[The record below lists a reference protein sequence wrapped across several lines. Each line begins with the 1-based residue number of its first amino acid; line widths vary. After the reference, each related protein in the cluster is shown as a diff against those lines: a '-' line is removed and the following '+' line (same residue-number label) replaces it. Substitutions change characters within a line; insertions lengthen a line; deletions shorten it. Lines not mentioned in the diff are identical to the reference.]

1 MHPTLQRA
9 LFSPQEPETRT
20 WIDRVAAAG
29 GVVYPLERVATDI
42 FVRRC
47 KENGIWTMFRRV
59 NLCCGDFL
67 ASFVPLVNTVG
78 ATADTNNN
86 LLASDYSLGLGWQ
99 TDGSTKWI
107 DTGYTPT
114 EATGGF
120 GAYLRTD
127 LTSSTQFIMGAR
139 NTANTQ
145 RFRIGYEVTTG
156 LACPWGQLTTTN
168 DGVSTL
174 SKGFICSS
182 RINSTDLRS
191 FRNGGE
197 TDSEATAT
205 TPATP
210 AATVGIFVQNIENGT
225 QLNYCNSGTRVAG
238 YLVHDGL
245 GATGSTMISKMAV
258 LNHIMQHFQQALGR
272 AV

>member
-20 WIDRVAAAG
+20 WVDRVAAVG
-29 GVVYPLERVATDI
+29 GVVYPRERVATDV

-67 ASFVPLVNTVG
+67 ASFVPLVNTG
-78 ATADTNNN
+78 GNAADTNNN
-86 LLASDYSLGLGWQ
+86 LVAGDYDQTLGWQ

-114 EATGGF
+114 EQTGGF
-120 GAYLRTD
+120 GCYLR
-127 LTSSTQFIMGAR
+127 SSLATTTQFLMGAR

-145 RFRIGYEVTTG
+145 RVRIGFEVTTG
-156 LACPWGQLTTTN
+156 LAVPWGQLTTTN

-174 SKGFICSS
+174 VAGFISSS
-182 RINSTDLRS
+182 RPNSTDIRS
-191 FRNGGE
+191 FRNGVE
-197 TDSEATAT
+197 TDSEGTST
-205 TPATP
+205 TLTSP
-210 AATVGIFVQNIENGT
+210 AATVGIFVQNIEDGT
-225 QLNYCNSGTRVAG
+225 QLSYCGSGTRISG
-238 YLVHDGL
+238 YVIHDGL
-245 GATGSTMISKMAV
+245 GTTGTTCVANMAA
-258 LNHIMQHFQQALGR
+258 LNSIMQRFQQALGR